1 MINFA
6 VENSVNMDE
15 AIRAV
20 EVLLRKY
27 FPNLTRVIITCDTLL
42 QVSLSVLSSFAALY
56 ALLRIVVWYRRSDK
70 TTIDLMTII
79 RLLVFGA
86 DILANVIFTVI
97 FFATFYWFITF
108 RQQEEVAISLPD
120 ARDEQFIK
128 DLLISSF
135 TLKVFIVDK
144 IPCTSNFFF

>member
-1 MINFA
+1 VI
-6 VENSVNMDE
+6 VN
-15 AIRAV
+15 
-20 EVLLRKY
+20 
-27 FPNLTRVIITCDTLL
+27 CHTLL

-86 DILANVIFTVI
+86 DILANVIFTVV

-108 RQQEEVAISLPD
+108 RQQEEVAISLP
-120 ARDEQFIK
+120 K
-128 DLLISSF
+128 
-135 TLKVFIVDK
+135 
-144 IPCTSNFFF
+144 SNFLKDF